1 MIDITLYLFDK
12 KVNSTAIPP
21 ASAPHESLVGQLVGP
36 FTPQYLTVRFDLGAI
51 DSTEPRYNYARVGIF
66 SRYYFVRWA
75 YVDGAWCAT
84 LSVDVLAS
92 YRTQILNSTQ
102 YVMRSA
108 SDADDTIIDTAYLT
122 TGESTMEF
130 SQLSYSDFYGPGVG
144 MVVIGTISDSG
155 HNVGAV
161 TYYAMTEFAF
171 NQLMTDM
178 LSSIDWAG
186 ISATEISKELQK
198 ALINPVQYIVSA
210 IWLPVNASVYINSS
224 NLQTSTVRLG
234 WWSFNLGQTAAIID
248 TSATKL
254 RNIYATMRVPKHPQ
268 AQSRGK
274 YLNLSPYT
282 TYTLYLYPFGALEI
296 DSTQLLASDTI
307 KLDITLDLLTGS
319 AVLNVRNNYSNASTK
334 PILATRANLGIQMPT
349 GQIAANLA
357 NFDNAITMAGVTAA
371 GPVVDAMLGALN
383 SSNPKPMGHG
393 GGGQTAPGLGGGR
406 R

>member
-1 MIDITLYLFDK
+1 
-12 KVNSTAIPP
+12 
-21 ASAPHESLVGQLVGP
+21 
-36 FTPQYLTVRFDLGAI
+36 
-51 DSTEPRYNYARVGIF
+51 VGIF

-102 YVMRSA
+102 YIMRSA

-296 DSTQLLASDTI
+296 DSTQLLTSDTI

-334 PILATRANLGIQMPT
+334 PILATRANLGIQLPT

-371 GPVVDAMLGALN
+371 GPVVDAMLDAFN